1 MGFEGDLG
9 VRALGTTG
17 LVDVLPVITR
27 MGKWEDP
34 AKIEPK
40 TTSVREVRSRFLN
53 MLPDLRS
60 THLQY
65 KFHARDRTINV
76 PSPVAS

>member
-1 MGFEGDLG
+1 MGFEGDFG

-53 MLPDLRS
+53 IMPD
-60 THLQY
+60 LQY